1 MKYFP
6 IITLSLLS
14 LVPGIEAQGENEVDT
29 NPVFAKADCITLLD
43 STAVSVQESGSGSF
57 AIYKKFKVQTL
68 QGGVANHVIKYDY
81 DPLTAYAEFKQA
93 TIYRAG
99 GDIVNIDVTQACD
112 YAAPARAIYWG
123 ARQIMLELGRLYPGD
138 VVEYKIEKKGFTYAL
153 LAGAENEDESR
164 FIPPM
169 RGQFYDIVPFWVA
182 EPTLRKVYKLT
193 IPKEKEIQFHFYQ
206 GDCSSSMHYENGKK
220 AYTFVIENAIP
231 VKQEPN
237 MVNLFDLPP
246 NGKTNPC
253 GSTKLTKTMEALNLS
268 PKPRKR

>member
-14 LVPGIEAQGENEVDT
+14 LAPGIEALGENEVDT

-138 VVEYKIEKKGFTYAL
+138 VVEYKIEKK
-153 LAGAENEDESR
+153 
-164 FIPPM
+164 
-169 RGQFYDIVPFWVA
+169 V
-182 EPTLRKVYKLT
+182 
-193 IPKEKEIQFHFYQ
+193 
-206 GDCSSSMHYENGKK
+206 
-220 AYTFVIENAIP
+220 
-231 VKQEPN
+231 
-237 MVNLFDLPP
+237 
-246 NGKTNPC
+246 
-253 GSTKLTKTMEALNLS
+253 
-268 PKPRKR
+268 